1 MKNFAKL
8 LLAAT
13 VITFGVACNNNTGN
27 QPTEDNKALT
37 TRGTKKFQA
46 VERFSAAELGLKL
59 ETLEAVKMVKMEA
72 SASEDAAT
80 VANLFGNLNTAQN
93 TQALD
98 IKFSMS
104 DAPVEDGIFVF
115 AIESEEN
122 KKLTMEMFDEEGFE
136 MSAQNQFDVTTGK
149 NYKALNVKEMEAGS
163 YVFRLKDA
171 EGKELVRQ
179 VAIQQ

>member
-8 LLAAT
+8 LLAAA
-13 VITFGVACNNNTGN
+13 VITFGACNNNTGN

-37 TRGTKKFQA
+37 TRGGKKFQA
-46 VERFSAAELGLKL
+46 AERFSAAELGLKL
-59 ETLEAVKMVKMEA
+59 ETMEAIKMVKQQA
-72 SASEDAAT
+72 AANADAQA
-80 VANLFGNLNTAQN
+80 VMSLFGNLNTAQN
-93 TQALD
+93 AQALD

-104 DAPVEDGIFVF
+104 DAPVEDGVFVF

-122 KKLTMEMFDEEGFE
+122 KKLTLEMFDEEGFE
-136 MSAQNQFDVTTGK
+136 MAAQNQFNVTTGK
-149 NYKALNVKEMEAGS
+149 NYKALNVKEMDNGG

-179 VAIQQ
+179 VNINN